1 MQEIKHIIDMTV
13 GGQTNKQPT
22 FTVDSDTEKVTSNQ
36 DITKATPK
44 EFSDCEPAVDI
55 VHAPVIA
62 NGGVKVTPD
71 DERGSNASVSSKGD
85 EDITN
90 MTACNPTEVIY
101 IRGCTRTADDNV
113 KIESLNTTTDQI
125 DGTQCEAAPTCVKD
139 DKESVRYSPV

>member
-1 MQEIKHIIDMTV
+1 MIDTTV

-62 NGGVKVTPD
+62 NGVVKVTLD
-71 DERGSNASVSSKGD
+71 DERGSNASVPSKGD
-85 EDITN
+85 EDVTN
-90 MTACNPTEVIY
+90 MTACNPTE
-101 IRGCTRTADDNV
+101 G
-113 KIESLNTTTDQI
+113 IESLNTTTDQI

-139 DKESVRYSPV
+139 DKEPVRYSPV